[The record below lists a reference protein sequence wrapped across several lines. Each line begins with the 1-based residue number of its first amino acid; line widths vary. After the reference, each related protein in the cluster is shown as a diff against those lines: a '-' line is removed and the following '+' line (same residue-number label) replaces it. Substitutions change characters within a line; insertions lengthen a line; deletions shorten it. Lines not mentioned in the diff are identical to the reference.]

1 MKTASSEHSLHV
13 VIENNIEELEAVE
26 KNTDMGLK
34 SQFLRLYPHPNLA
47 QDLSLGAMSAA
58 SSVSEMQVSN
68 VAEESNAS
76 TASTAAAAAAVP
88 QAGPSPA
95 ASDSQPQPGPSR
107 AAAAAGPQHQ
117 GSSGQRSV
125 SFTVSPKK
133 AFMMR
138 DQAARE
144 ATSGASALSVVGSS
158 PAQPHC
164 KTYLCDF

>member
-1 MKTASSEHSLHV
+1 ML
-13 VIENNIEELEAVE
+13 IC
-26 KNTDMGLK
+26 
-34 SQFLRLYPHPNLA
+34 A

-76 TASTAAAAAAVP
+76 TASTAAAAAGPIQQSAAAVP
-88 QAGPSPA
+88 PAGPSTA
-95 ASDSQPQPGPSR
+95 ASDSQPGPSR
-107 AAAAAGPQHQ
+107 AAAAGPQHQ

-158 PAQPHC
+158 SAQPHC
-164 KTYLCDF
+164 KT